1 MIVIAGLGNPG
12 SKYSGTR
19 HNVGFD
25 VIDRLAQENNI
36 RVNRL
41 RFKALTGE
49 GFIGT
54 EKVLLVK
61 PSTYMNNSGES
72 IREVMEFYK
81 LEPDKLLVIVDDID
95 IEFASIRLKK
105 KGSAG
110 SHNGLKSIIYHI
122 QKDNFP
128 RLKIGIGKKPPYY
141 DLADFVLSKF
151 TSDERK
157 LVDKA
162 ILKASEAAQE
172 FVRSGIDKAM
182 RTVNEGL
189 SFGSTVEPKNL

>member
-1 MIVIAGLGNPG
+1 VIVIAGLGNPG
-12 SKYSGTR
+12 SKYSETR

-25 VIDRLAQENNI
+25 VIDRLAHENNI
-36 RVNRL
+36 KVNRL

-72 IREVMEFYK
+72 IREIMDFYK
-81 LEPDKLLVIVDDID
+81 LEPEKLLVVVDDID
-95 IEFASIRLKK
+95 IEFATIKLKK

-110 SHNGLKSIIYHI
+110 SHNGLKSIIYHL
-122 QKDNFP
+122 QTDNFP
-128 RLKIGIGKKPPYY
+128 RLKVGIGKKPPYY

-151 TSDERK
+151 STDERK
-157 LVDKA
+157 LVDQA
-162 ILKASEAAQE
+162 IRNASEAVQE

-182 RTVNEGL
+182 NEFN
-189 SFGSTVEPKNL
+189 SRNTAQD

>member
-1 MIVIAGLGNPG
+1 VIVIAGLGNPG

-25 VIDRLAQENNI
+25 VIDRLAEKNNI
-36 RVNRL
+36 KVNRL

-49 GFIGT
+49 GLIGN

-72 IREVMEFYK
+72 LREVMDFYK
-81 LEPDKLLVIVDDID
+81 LEPEKLLVVVDDID
-95 IEFASIRLKK
+95 IDFATIKLKK

-110 SHNGLKSIIYHI
+110 SHNGLKSIIYLI

-128 RLKIGIGKKPPYY
+128 RLKVGIGKKPPYY

-151 TSDERK
+151 SSDERK
-157 LVDKA
+157 LMDRA
-162 ILKASEAAQE
+162 IEKASEAAEE
-172 FVRSGIDKAM
+172 FVRSGVDKAM
-182 RTVNEGL
+182 NE
-189 SFGSTVEPKNL
+189 FNIRNTAQD

>member
-25 VIDRLAQENNI
+25 VIDRLAEKNNI
-36 RVNRL
+36 KVNRL

-49 GFIGT
+49 GLIGN

-72 IREVMEFYK
+72 LREVMDFYK
-81 LEPDKLLVIVDDID
+81 LEPEKLLVVVDDID
-95 IEFASIRLKK
+95 IDFATIKLKK

-110 SHNGLKSIIYHI
+110 SHNGLKSIIYLI

-128 RLKIGIGKKPPYY
+128 RLKVGIGKKPPYY

-151 TSDERK
+151 SSDERK
-157 LVDKA
+157 LMDRA
-162 ILKASEAAQE
+162 IEKASEAAEE
-172 FVRSGIDKAM
+172 FVRSGVDKAM
-182 RTVNEGL
+182 NE
-189 SFGSTVEPKNL
+189 FNIRNTAQD

>member
-12 SKYSGTR
+12 SKYSETR

-25 VIDRLAQENNI
+25 VIDRLAHENNI
-36 RVNRL
+36 KVNRL

-72 IREVMEFYK
+72 IREIMDFYK
-81 LEPDKLLVIVDDID
+81 LEPEKLLVVVDDID
-95 IEFASIRLKK
+95 IEFATIKLKK

-110 SHNGLKSIIYHI
+110 SHNGLKSIIYHL
-122 QKDNFP
+122 QTDNFP
-128 RLKIGIGKKPPYY
+128 RLKVGIGKKPPYY
-141 DLADFVLSKF
+141 DLADFVLSRF
-151 TSDERK
+151 STDERK
-157 LVDKA
+157 LVDQA
-162 ILKASEAAQE
+162 IRNASEAVQE

-182 RTVNEGL
+182 NEFN
-189 SFGSTVEPKNL
+189 SRNTAQD

>member
-1 MIVIAGLGNPG
+1 VIVIAGLGNPG

-25 VIDRLAQENNI
+25 VIDRLAEKNNI
-36 RVNRL
+36 KVNRL

-49 GFIGT
+49 GLIGN

-72 IREVMEFYK
+72 LREVMDFYK
-81 LEPDKLLVIVDDID
+81 LEPEKLLVVVDDID
-95 IEFASIRLKK
+95 IDFATIKLKK
-105 KGSAG
+105 RGSAG
-110 SHNGLKSIIYHI
+110 SHNGLKSIIYLI

-128 RLKIGIGKKPPYY
+128 RLKVGIGKKPPYY

-151 TSDERK
+151 SSDERK
-157 LVDKA
+157 LMDRA
-162 ILKASEAAQE
+162 IEKASEAAEE
-172 FVRSGIDKAM
+172 FVRSGVDKAM
-182 RTVNEGL
+182 NE
-189 SFGSTVEPKNL
+189 FNIRNTAQD

>member
-1 MIVIAGLGNPG
+1 VIVIAGLGNPG

-25 VIDRLAQENNI
+25 VVDRLAQENNI

-72 IREVMEFYK
+72 IREIMDFYK
-81 LEPDKLLVIVDDID
+81 LEPENLLVVVDDID
-95 IEFASIRLKK
+95 IEFATIRLKK

-128 RLKIGIGKKPPYY
+128 RLKVGIGKKPPYY

-151 TSDERK
+151 SSDERK
-157 LVDKA
+157 LVDQA
-162 ILKASEAAQE
+162 IWKASEAAE
-172 FVRSGIDKAM
+172 VFVKSGIDKAM
-182 RTVNEGL
+182 NEFN
-189 SFGSTVEPKNL
+189 SRNTAQD

>member
-1 MIVIAGLGNPG
+1 VIVIAGLGNPG
-12 SKYSGTR
+12 SKYSETR

-25 VIDRLAQENNI
+25 VIDRLAHENNI
-36 RVNRL
+36 KVNRL

-72 IREVMEFYK
+72 IREIMDFYK
-81 LEPDKLLVIVDDID
+81 LEPEKLLVVVDDID
-95 IEFASIRLKK
+95 IEFATIKLKK

-110 SHNGLKSIIYHI
+110 SHNGLKSIIYHL
-122 QKDNFP
+122 QTDNFP
-128 RLKIGIGKKPPYY
+128 RLKVGIGKKPPYY
-141 DLADFVLSKF
+141 DLADFVLSRF
-151 TSDERK
+151 STDERK
-157 LVDKA
+157 LVDQA
-162 ILKASEAAQE
+162 IRNASEAVQE

-182 RTVNEGL
+182 NEFN
-189 SFGSTVEPKNL
+189 SRNTAQD

>member
-1 MIVIAGLGNPG
+1 VIVIAGLGNPG

-25 VIDRLAQENNI
+25 VVDRLAQENNI

-72 IREVMEFYK
+72 IREIMDFYK
-81 LEPDKLLVIVDDID
+81 LEPENLLVVVDDID
-95 IEFASIRLKK
+95 IEFATIKLKK

-128 RLKIGIGKKPPYY
+128 RLKVGIGKKPPYY

-151 TSDERK
+151 SSDERK
-157 LVDKA
+157 LVDQA
-162 ILKASEAAQE
+162 IRKASEAAEE
-172 FVRSGIDKAM
+172 FVKSGIDKAM
-182 RTVNEGL
+182 NEFN
-189 SFGSTVEPKNL
+189 SRNTAQD

>member
-25 VIDRLAQENNI
+25 VIDRLAEKNNI
-36 RVNRL
+36 KVNRL

-49 GFIGT
+49 GLIGN

-72 IREVMEFYK
+72 LREVMDFYK
-81 LEPDKLLVIVDDID
+81 LEPEKLLVVVDDID
-95 IEFASIRLKK
+95 IDFATIKLKK
-105 KGSAG
+105 RGSAG
-110 SHNGLKSIIYHI
+110 SHNGLKSIIYLI

-128 RLKIGIGKKPPYY
+128 RLKVGIGKKPPYY

-151 TSDERK
+151 SSDERK
-157 LVDKA
+157 LMDRA
-162 ILKASEAAQE
+162 IEKASEAAEE
-172 FVRSGIDKAM
+172 FVRSGVDKAM
-182 RTVNEGL
+182 NE
-189 SFGSTVEPKNL
+189 FNIRNTAQD

>member
-49 GFIGT
+49 GLIGT

-182 RTVNEGL
+182 NE
-189 SFGSTVEPKNL
+189 FNVRNTAQD

>member
-151 TSDERK
+151 TSEERK

-182 RTVNEGL
+182 NE
-189 SFGSTVEPKNL
+189 FNVRNTAQD

>member
-41 RFKALTGE
+41 RFKALNGE
-49 GFIGT
+49 GLIGT

-151 TSDERK
+151 TSEERK

-182 RTVNEGL
+182 NE
-189 SFGSTVEPKNL
+189 FNVRNTAQD

>member
-1 MIVIAGLGNPG
+1 VIVIAGLGNPG

-25 VIDRLAQENNI
+25 VVDRLAQENNI

-72 IREVMEFYK
+72 IREIMDFYK
-81 LEPDKLLVIVDDID
+81 LEPENLLVVVDDID
-95 IEFASIRLKK
+95 IEFATIRLKK

-128 RLKIGIGKKPPYY
+128 RLKVGIGKKPPYY

-151 TSDERK
+151 SSDERK
-157 LVDKA
+157 LVDLA
-162 ILKASEAAQE
+162 IWKASEAAE
-172 FVRSGIDKAM
+172 VFVKSGIDKAM
-182 RTVNEGL
+182 NEFN
-189 SFGSTVEPKNL
+189 SRNTAQD

>member
-25 VIDRLAQENNI
+25 VVDRLAQENNI

-72 IREVMEFYK
+72 IREIMDFYK
-81 LEPDKLLVIVDDID
+81 LEPENLLVVVDDID
-95 IEFASIRLKK
+95 IEFATIRLKK

-128 RLKIGIGKKPPYY
+128 RLKVGIGKKPPYY

-151 TSDERK
+151 SSDERK
-157 LVDKA
+157 LVDQA
-162 ILKASEAAQE
+162 IWKASEAAE
-172 FVRSGIDKAM
+172 VFVKSGIDKAM
-182 RTVNEGL
+182 NEFN
-189 SFGSTVEPKNL
+189 SRNTAQD

>member
-12 SKYSGTR
+12 SKYSETR

-151 TSDERK
+151 TSEERK

-182 RTVNEGL
+182 NE
-189 SFGSTVEPKNL
+189 FNVRNTAQD

>member
-25 VIDRLAQENNI
+25 VVDRLAQENNI

-72 IREVMEFYK
+72 IREIMDFYK
-81 LEPDKLLVIVDDID
+81 LEPENLLVVVDDID
-95 IEFASIRLKK
+95 IEFATIKLKK

-128 RLKIGIGKKPPYY
+128 RLKVGIGKKPPYY

-151 TSDERK
+151 SSDERK
-157 LVDKA
+157 LVDQA
-162 ILKASEAAQE
+162 IWKASEAAE
-172 FVRSGIDKAM
+172 VFVKSGIDKAM
-182 RTVNEGL
+182 NEFN
-189 SFGSTVEPKNL
+189 SRNTAQD

>member
-25 VIDRLAQENNI
+25 VVDRLAQENNI

-72 IREVMEFYK
+72 IREIMDFYK
-81 LEPDKLLVIVDDID
+81 LEPENLLVVVDDID
-95 IEFASIRLKK
+95 IEFATIKLKK

-128 RLKIGIGKKPPYY
+128 RLKVGIGKKPPYY

-151 TSDERK
+151 SSDERK
-157 LVDKA
+157 LVDQA
-162 ILKASEAAQE
+162 IRKASEAAEE
-172 FVRSGIDKAM
+172 FVKSGIDKAM
-182 RTVNEGL
+182 NEFN
-189 SFGSTVEPKNL
+189 SRNTAQD

>member
-25 VIDRLAQENNI
+25 VVDRLAQENNI
-36 RVNRL
+36 RVDRL

-72 IREVMEFYK
+72 IREVMNFYK
-81 LEPDKLLVIVDDID
+81 LEPENLLVIVDDID
-95 IEFASIRLKK
+95 IEFATIKLKK

-128 RLKIGIGKKPPYY
+128 RLKVGIGKKPPYY

-151 TSDERK
+151 SSDERK
-157 LVDKA
+157 LVDQA
-162 ILKASEAAQE
+162 IQKASQAAEE
-172 FVRSGIDKAM
+172 FVRSGADKAM
-182 RTVNEGL
+182 NEFN
-189 SFGSTVEPKNL
+189 SRNTAQD

>member
-12 SKYSGTR
+12 SKYSETR

-25 VIDRLAQENNI
+25 VIDRLAHENNI
-36 RVNRL
+36 KVNRL

-72 IREVMEFYK
+72 IREIMDFYK
-81 LEPDKLLVIVDDID
+81 LEPEKLLVVVDDID
-95 IEFASIRLKK
+95 IEFATIKLKK

-110 SHNGLKSIIYHI
+110 SHNGLKSIIYHL
-122 QKDNFP
+122 QTDNFP
-128 RLKIGIGKKPPYY
+128 RLKVGIGKKPPYY

-151 TSDERK
+151 STDERK
-157 LVDKA
+157 LVDQA
-162 ILKASEAAQE
+162 IRNASEAVQE

-182 RTVNEGL
+182 NEFN
-189 SFGSTVEPKNL
+189 SRNTAQD

>member
-12 SKYSGTR
+12 NKYSGTR

-54 EKVLLVK
+54 EKVLLLK

-157 LVDKA
+157 LVDQA

-182 RTVNEGL
+182 NE
-189 SFGSTVEPKNL
+189 FNIRNTAQD